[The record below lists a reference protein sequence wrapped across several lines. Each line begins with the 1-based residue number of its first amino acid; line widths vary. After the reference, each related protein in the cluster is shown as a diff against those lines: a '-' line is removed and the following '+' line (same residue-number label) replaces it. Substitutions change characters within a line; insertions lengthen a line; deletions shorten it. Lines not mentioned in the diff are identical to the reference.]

1 MVPPL
6 DRKAVI
12 IIDMLNDF
20 VTGDIKTERANNIIP
35 KLKKLIEA
43 ARKHGIPVIYSNDAH
58 LSEDAEVVHKWGKHA
73 IKGTKGAEVIPEL
86 KPTEKD
92 YIAEKRTYSGFYE
105 TGLDSLLRSLYRGE
119 GVTTVILGGLHTNI
133 CVRHT
138 AADAFF
144 RGYKIII
151 AKDGVEAFTQEDHEQ
166 GLKYLEYVYNAKIMT
181 VDEIIKEFGK
191 SQF

>member
-1 MVPPL
+1 MES
-6 DRKAVI
+6 KAVI

-20 VTGDIKTERANNIIP
+20 VTGALKCERASRIIP
-35 KLKKLIEA
+35 NLKKLIEA
-43 ARKHGIPVIYSNDAH
+43 ARKNKIPIIYSNDAH
-58 LSEDAEVVHKWGKHA
+58 LPEDAEVVHRWGKHA

-92 YIAEKRTYSGFYE
+92 YIIEKRTYSGFYE
-105 TGLDSLLRSLYRGE
+105 TGLEPLLRSLYRGE
-119 GVTTVILGGLHTNI
+119 GVKTVILGGLHTNM

-144 RGYKIII
+144 RGYKIIV

-166 GLKYLEYVYNAKIMT
+166 GLKYLEYVYNAKILR
-181 VDEIIKEFGK
+181 VNEIIKEFG
-191 SQF
+191 

>member
-1 MVPPL
+1 L
-6 DRKAVI
+6 ESKAVI

-20 VTGDIKTERANNIIP
+20 VTGALKCERASRIIP
-35 KLKKLIEA
+35 NLKKLIEA
-43 ARKHGIPVIYSNDAH
+43 ARKNKIPIIYSNDAH
-58 LSEDAEVVHKWGKHA
+58 LPEDAEVVHRWGKHA

-92 YIAEKRTYSGFYE
+92 YIIEKRTYSGFYE
-105 TGLDSLLRSLYRGE
+105 TGLEPLLRSLYRGE
-119 GVTTVILGGLHTNI
+119 GVKTVILGGLHTNM

-144 RGYKIII
+144 RGYKIIV

-166 GLKYLEYVYNAKIMT
+166 GLKYLEYVYNAKILR
-181 VDEIIKEFGK
+181 VNEIIKEFG
-191 SQF
+191 